1 MNAQKMTLWKKSKT
15 WHQICNFLYR
25 ARLFIQITKINVRL
39 WVGSHIFFT
48 FFPQVKITIINKIN
62 IDQFKYEMIEFLF
75 NDPFLGSILYFF
87 KDS

>member
-1 MNAQKMTLWKKSKT
+1 MTFCKKSKT
-15 WHQICNFLYR
+15 WHQICKFLCR

-48 FFPQVKITIINKIN
+48 FFPQVEITIMDKIN

-75 NDPFLGSILYFF
+75 DDPFRGSILYFF